1 MTAMTRPQLVVKNL
15 FRNPRRTFL
24 TTASVAAFFF
34 LFTILSATYNFISSP
49 SGGNAGSA
57 RVLIVTSR
65 VSPSQVPVPMSYW
78 QRIAK
83 IPGVE
88 GVTPFVTFD
97 AHYGGEDAFMVAFPT
112 DPQVFLKIF
121 PEMQVPEEQ
130 RQAYVQEKRALLA
143 GRKAVQEHGWKIG
156 DHVSL
161 SSPGH
166 RVTMELVLRAIY
178 TAEGGDE
185 SILAFHWDYFNDLWP
200 NKDKGA
206 VFWVVTRSIEDT
218 PRVMK
223 EIDATFRNADVETM
237 TQTMMQFSL
246 DFLAGLG
253 KVKMILLGISAA
265 VVFATL
271 LIVANSMAMSI
282 RERTVELAVLRALG
296 FRSPQLLGIL
306 TAESVAISL
315 TGAAAGCL
323 TTWLLFKLIAGY
335 RLAGWIPIFIPM
347 NLETTGTVVG
357 VAIGISLISTVIPA
371 LRATRT
377 NIAQALR
384 FVG

>member
-1 MTAMTRPQLVVKNL
+1 MTRPQLVVKNL

-49 SGGNAGSA
+49 SGGDP
-57 RVLIVTSR
+57 RTTRLLIVTSR
-65 VSPSQVPVPMSYW
+65 VSPSQIPVPMSYW

-97 AHYGGEDAFMVAFPT
+97 AHYGGEDAFMAAYPTEPEAF
-112 DPQVFLKIF
+112 FKIF
-121 PEMQVPEEQ
+121 SDMRVPDEQ
-130 RQAYVQEKRALLA
+130 RRAYINEKTALLA
-143 GRKAVQEHGWKIG
+143 GRKVVQEHGWKIG
-156 DHVSL
+156 DHISL
-161 SSPGH
+161 SSPAH
-166 RVTMELVLRAIY
+166 KVTMELVLRAIY
-178 TAEGGDE
+178 TVEGGDE

-206 VFWVVTRSIEDT
+206 VFWVVARTIEDA
-218 PRVMK
+218 PRVMR
-223 EIDATFRNADVETM
+223 EIDAMFRNADVETM

-246 DFLAGLG
+246 DFIAGLG
-253 KVKMILLGISAA
+253 KVKLILLGVSGA
-265 VVFATL
+265 VVFAVL
-271 LIVANSMAMSI
+271 LIVANPMAMSI
-282 RERTVELAVLRALG
+282 RERTLELAVLRALG
-296 FRSPQLLGIL
+296 FRSPQLLGLL
-306 TAESVAISL
+306 TAESVVISL
-315 TGAAAGCL
+315 TGAGAGCL

-335 RLAGWIPIFIPM
+335 HLAGWIPIYIPISF
-347 NLETTGTVVG
+347 ETAGTVIG
-357 VAIGISLISTVIPA
+357 VAISISLLSTLVPA
-371 LRATRT
+371 LRATRV

>member
-1 MTAMTRPQLVVKNL
+1 MTRPQLVVKNL

-34 LFTILSATYNFISSP
+34 LFTILLASYNFISSP
-49 SGGNAGSA
+49 SGGDPRIA
-57 RVLIVTSR
+57 RVLIVASR
-65 VSPSQVPVPMSYW
+65 VSPTQIPVPMSYW

-112 DPQVFLKIF
+112 DPEVFLKIF
-121 PEMQVPEEQ
+121 PDMRMPEEQ
-130 RQAYVQEKRALLA
+130 RHAYVQEKTALLA
-143 GRKAVQEHGWKIG
+143 GRKAVQEHGWKLG
-156 DHVSL
+156 DHISL

-166 RVTMELVLRAIY
+166 RVTMDLVLRAIY

-200 NKDKGA
+200 HKDHGA
-206 VFWVVTRSIEDT
+206 LFWVVAKSIEDT
-218 PRVMK
+218 PRVMQ
-223 EIDATFRNADVETM
+223 EIDATFHNADVETM

-246 DFLAGLG
+246 DFFAGLG
-253 KVKMILLGISAA
+253 KVKLMLLGISAA

-296 FRSPQLLGIL
+296 FRSPQLLGLL
-306 TAESVAISL
+306 TAESVVISL
-315 TGAAAGCL
+315 TGAGAGCL

-335 RLAGWIPIFIPM
+335 RLAGWIPIFIPISF
-347 NLETTGTVVG
+347 ETAATVIG
-357 VAIGISLISTVIPA
+357 VAIGISLVSTLIPA
-371 LRATRT
+371 LRAAQT